1 MLKTGIDIKENEIVK
16 LYPDVLDILLLDQTT
31 KNNILW
37 ATDNYEHLGEKYHF
51 TAQILPELI
60 TGINC
65 NIIMPRVKKNIF
77 LQQSR
82 SKDMAEVFT
91 PSWVCN
97 EQNNLID
104 NAWFGNAN
112 VFNTGI
118 KKIDTNSWIINKN
131 KITFPENKTWKD
143 YVSDRR
149 LEIACG
155 EAPYLTSRYD
165 TTTGEFI
172 PVEKR
177 IGILDR
183 KFRVINENVENI
195 EEWFDAAETAFKSTY
210 AFEYHGDSLLIAREA
225 MLVTFIENYY
235 YKFIGEPL
243 LKEIQTIA
251 YIVSWNVWQMDGLK
265 GVIPKTCGTKT
276 IKSDN
281 LFGESEIERIQCEG
295 CLKENMFKHNGIYC
309 WIKNWNNKDPETEQ
323 EGQKIRFVD
332 LFKSKE

>member
-1 MLKTGIDIKENEIVK
+1 MLLTEIDIKENEIAK
-16 LYPDVLDILLLDQTT
+16 QYPDVLNILLLDNTTQT
-31 KNNILW
+31 NILW
-37 ATDNYEHLGEKYHF
+37 ATDNYEHLGEKYNF
-51 TAQILPELI
+51 TAQILAELI

-65 NIIMPRVKKNIF
+65 NIIMPRVQKNIF

-82 SKDMAEVFT
+82 SKHMAEVFT

-104 NAWFGNAN
+104 NAWFGKAN
-112 VFNTGI
+112 EFNTGI
-118 KKIDTNSWIINKN
+118 KKLNTNSWVINKN

-155 EAPYLTSRYD
+155 EAPYITSRYD

-183 KFRVINENVENI
+183 KFRVINENVDNN
-195 EEWFDAAETAFKSTY
+195 EEWLYAAETAFKSTY

-225 MLVTFIENYY
+225 MLVTFIENYMQ
-235 YKFIGEPL
+235 KFEKEPL
-243 LKEIQTIA
+243 LESIQNIA
-251 YIVSWNVWQMDGLK
+251 YIISWNVWQMDGLK
-265 GVIPKTCGTKT
+265 GVIPKTCGIKT
-276 IKSDN
+276 IKTDN
-281 LFGESEIERIQCEG
+281 LFGESEIETIQCEG
-295 CLKENMFKHNGIYC
+295 CHKENMFKHNGIYC
-309 WIKNWNNKDPETEQ
+309 WIKDWNNKVLETGQ

-332 LFKSKE
+332 LSKNKD